1 MSRRRKTFF
10 HGALIQ
16 YLCATTQLDLEVKK
30 AIAEGICF
38 SLVMDWLSNASA
50 AEAHYWDVPPEVK
63 SDALAYVTAN
73 TTSTQR
79 QYYEKLATWFHA
91 YTQNGGVALKKER
104 LQFDIPWSDGSTYT
118 LDVPQSGTLIETTNA
133 YAQYHEYSLNFDSGQ
148 EYIHV
153 GDIIRNACDWAIL
166 LANRLGQMNAQKILL
181 NLFFLRKNN
190 EGEFSLLRHSIGLQ
204 QTTMGYDIFDPTRG
218 VYKVTSLCAFMGNML
233 RYYKTITGAEGQ
245 VLVGYQCA
253 TM

>member
-10 HGALIQ
+10 HGAVIQ
-16 YLCATTQLDLEVKK
+16 YLCANTELDLKVKK

-38 SLVMDWLSNASA
+38 SLVMDWLSNAA
-50 AEAHYWDVPPEVK
+50 TAEAYYLDVPPEVK
-63 SDALAYVTAN
+63 SGALEYVTKN
-73 TTSTQR
+73 TTPVQR
-79 QYYEKLATWFHA
+79 KYYEKLAAWFHA
-91 YTQNGGVALKKER
+91 YTQNGGTKLDEER
-104 LQFDIPWSDGSTYT
+104 LQFNIPWSDESTYT

-133 YAQYHEYSLNFDSGQ
+133 YAQCHKYSLNFDREQ

-153 GDIIRNACDWAIL
+153 GGIIRNACDWAIL

-204 QTTMGYDIFDPTRG
+204 QTTIGYDIFDPTRG
-218 VYKVTSLCAFMGNML
+218 VYEVTSLCAFMGNML

-245 VLVGYQCA
+245 VLVGYQYI